1 MVTSRATLARS
12 ITRNASRQTD
22 LTISLL
28 VDRRRVE
35 DAYRAYG
42 YFRWVDDRLD
52 QSSISS
58 AERRAFL
65 AAQSNLIEA
74 AYRGE
79 ARAAAP
85 EEQMLL
91 DLVRGEPRRECG
103 LGLYI
108 RHMLAVMAF
117 DVERRG
123 HLISQAQLD
132 AYTRSLAIAVTEAL
146 HHFIGHGGRSPRGP
160 ARYQAVTGAHLAH
173 MLRDYHEDLSLGY
186 INVPREVLGD
196 PPGDPSHID
205 DVALREWAR
214 ARVERARRSL
224 RIGRASLKEVE
235 SSRCRIGM
243 LAYTL
248 RFESVLRQIE
258 RADFVL
264 HPGLGA
270 NRPID
275 AWTSLAQAVLTF
287 AWPGAFAAHSSPNA
301 SQAAPPPAEPGTR

>member
-65 AAQSNLIEA
+65 AGQSNLIEA
-74 AYRGE
+74 AYASE
-79 ARAAAP
+79 PPAP
-85 EEQMLL
+85 KS
-91 DLVRGEPRRECG
+91 RCSRSRPRRAQARVRTG
-103 LGLYI
+103 YI

-205 DVALREWAR
+205 DLALREWAR

-248 RFESVLRQIE
+248 RFDNVLRQIE

-287 AWPGAFAAHSSPNA
+287 AWPGAFAAHPSPNA